1 MNIYAQRRP
10 ERRFLTPCGEVLS
23 RVGQELQGVAA
34 ATQRL
39 QDSLCEILSEVL
51 PPEHGGIHDI
61 QEIDAITQQ
70 LENLAQYIQALS
82 TAEEFAFD
90 TERASKYLT
99 LADLAARLRD
109 PGLDA
114 VEPDLATTS
123 AGDVELF

>member
-1 MNIYAQRRP
+1 MSIYAQQHG
-10 ERRFLTPCGEVLS
+10 RRFLTPCGEVLS

-39 QDSLCEILSEVL
+39 QDSLCEILSETL
-51 PPEHGGIHDI
+51 PAEHRGVHDL
-61 QEIDAITQQ
+61 QEIDTITQQ

-90 TERASKYLT
+90 TERAAKYLT
-99 LADLAARLRD
+99 LADLAGRLRD
-109 PGLDA
+109 PSLEGEDL
-114 VEPDLATTS
+114 DLATTS